1 MATVRYFLRSSK
13 TNSIIQISF
22 SISKKV
28 YPRVSTGLSINSKDW
43 SKTTNLPKTNN
54 AENKNIVTK
63 LKSLSVF
70 IETEYNNDYTKGV
83 IFSNSWLKSKVDDFF
98 ERKDPETDDSIFLNY
113 LKTYLKYREMDTHT
127 KKATDKKIEDA
138 GKKFEEFQQYKKK
151 KYLIEEIDAKT
162 MLEFKD
168 WAMNKRDR
176 RLAESTTQRLLKNI
190 KTVLMDA
197 YKNDKPVSRQIVKMS
212 IPSAKSISVY
222 LDFDE
227 LKQVK
232 NMPIVGNENLK
243 HARDWF
249 IIGCYTGQRISD
261 LMRMN
266 KKMICTKTD
275 IKGEEFKFIELTQEK
290 TGSRVTIPLMD
301 EVEEILN
308 KYNGDFPPV
317 FSSDKSSNDTLFNR
331 YIKKVCK
338 LAGINE
344 IVKGLVF
351 NEEENRNEIK
361 DTEKYNL
368 ISSHTCR
375 RSFATN
381 FYGNPKLPTP
391 IIMAI
396 TGHKTGKTFS
406 DYIKKDPADYVISSA
421 SVFKELSKE
430 RKEKEN
436 QRNTI

>member
-28 YPRVSTGLSINSKDW
+28 YPRVSTGLSINAKDW
-43 SKTTNLPKTNN
+43 NKEKNLPKNN
-54 AENKNIVTK
+54 TAENKSIVTK

-70 IETEYNNDYTKGV
+70 IEAEYNNDHTKGI
-83 IFSNSWLKSKVDDFF
+83 IFSNSWLKSKVNDFF
-98 ERKDPETDDSIFLNY
+98 ERKDTETDDNIFLNY
-113 LKTYLKYREMDTHT
+113 LKTYLKYREMDTST
-127 KKATDKKIEDA
+127 KKTTDKKIEEA

-151 KYLIEEIDAKT
+151 KYLIEEIDAKI

-168 WAMNKRDR
+168 WAMTKKNR

-197 YKNDKPVSRQIVKMS
+197 YKNDKSVSRQIIKMS

-222 LDFDE
+222 LNFDE
-227 LKQVK
+227 LKRVK
-232 NMPIVGNENLK
+232 NTPIVGNENLK
-243 HARDWF
+243 YARDWF

-266 KKMICTKTD
+266 KKMICTKTN
-275 IKGEEFKFIELTQEK
+275 IEGNQFKFIELTQEK
-290 TGSRVTIPLMD
+290 TGKRVTIPLMD
-301 EVEEILN
+301 EVDDILKRYKGN
-308 KYNGDFPPV
+308 FPPV

-344 IVKGLVF
+344 IVKGMVF
-351 NEEENRNEIK
+351 NKEKNRNEIK

-396 TGHKTGKTFS
+396 TGHKTEKTFL
-406 DYIKKDPADYVISSA
+406 DYIKKDPADHVISSA

>member
-1 MATVRYFLRSSK
+1 M
-13 TNSIIQISF
+13 
-22 SISKKV
+22 
-28 YPRVSTGLSINSKDW
+28 
-43 SKTTNLPKTNN
+43 
-54 AENKNIVTK
+54 
-63 LKSLSVF
+63 
-70 IETEYNNDYTKGV
+70 
-83 IFSNSWLKSKVDDFF
+83 
-98 ERKDPETDDSIFLNY
+98 
-113 LKTYLKYREMDTHT
+113 
-127 KKATDKKIEDA
+127 
-138 GKKFEEFQQYKKK
+138 
-151 KYLIEEIDAKT
+151 
-162 MLEFKD
+162 
-168 WAMNKRDR
+168 
-176 RLAESTTQRLLKNI
+176 
-190 KTVLMDA
+190 
-197 YKNDKPVSRQIVKMS
+197 SRC
-212 IPSAKSISVY
+212 
-222 LDFDE
+222 

-275 IKGEEFKFIELTQEK
+275 IEGEEFKFIELTQEK

-396 TGHKTGKTFS
+396 TGHKTEKTFL